1 MDTAD
6 FLDRR
11 QAFQD
16 AQAAL
21 ALTVARL
28 SREGKPLDG
37 DESLSARLEE
47 YELAHD
53 AYYAA

>member
-11 QAFQD
+11 QAFLD
-16 AQAAL
+16 AEAAL
-21 ALTVARL
+21 AHTVARL

-37 DESLSARLEE
+37 DEALAQRVEQ
-47 YELAHD
+47 YTVAHD
-53 AYYAA
+53 AYYKA